1 MTQHHPTALASNRR
15 EYGQRGLNKQE
26 MADSPWV
33 QFDQW
38 FQEAVSSE
46 VLDPTAMVLSTV
58 DSQGRPDARVV
69 LLKGIENNAFV
80 FYTNYNSSKALQL
93 NTTPY
98 AALTFYWPTMV
109 RQVRIRGA
117 VQRVSDAESDAY
129 FASRPKASQYSAIA
143 SPQSQII
150 TDRAYLEAQVEHV
163 MQEQIQ
169 CNHEVERPVN
179 WGGFAVFVDEM
190 EFWQGRDNRLH
201 DRILYAKDDKSWK
214 KERLAP

>member
-1 MTQHHPTALASNRR
+1 MTQHPTTIASNRR
-15 EYGQRGLNKQE
+15 EYGQLGLDKHD

-33 QFDQW
+33 QFDRW
-38 FQEAVSSE
+38 FAEAVSSE

-58 DSQGRPDARVV
+58 DPQGHPDARVV

-93 NTTPY
+93 NATPY
-98 AALTFYWPTMV
+98 AALTFYWPTLV
-109 RQVRIRGA
+109 RQVRIRGP
-117 VQRVSDAESDAY
+117 VQRVRDAESDAY

-150 TDRAYLEAQVEHV
+150 TDRGYLEAQVEHV
-163 MQEQIQ
+163 MQAHRQS
-169 CNHEVERPVN
+169 NDEVKRPVN
-179 WGGFAVFVDEM
+179 WGGFAVFVDER
-190 EFWQGRDNRLH
+190 EFLQGRDNRLH
-201 DRILYAKDDKSWK
+201 DRILYAKDDISWK